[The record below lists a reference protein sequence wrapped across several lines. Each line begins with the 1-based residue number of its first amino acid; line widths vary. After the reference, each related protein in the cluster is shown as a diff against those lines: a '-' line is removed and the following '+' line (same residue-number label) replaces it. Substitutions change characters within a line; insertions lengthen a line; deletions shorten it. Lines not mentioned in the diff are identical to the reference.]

1 VKQQN
6 YVGRFAPSPS
16 GPLHYGSLVAAT
28 ASYLQAKH
36 QQGQWLIRI
45 EDIDPQR
52 EVSGAAAD
60 ILNTLE
66 QFQFEWDQTPLH
78 QSTRINAYRSA
89 LNHLIDQ
96 KKVYACSCSR
106 KELVNNIQ
114 KSALGKRYTGTC
126 ANKHLELENTNFNLR
141 LRTEDANISFED
153 VHYEVVSHNLFK
165 EIGDLI
171 IYRKHDLPS
180 YSLAVSV
187 DDAFQGITEVVRG
200 YDLLAFTPIQIY
212 ICQRLKLPIP
222 NFLHVPIIVN
232 QQGHKLSKQTGAKAV
247 DKNNCAITLS
257 RALRDLGQD
266 VPKEF
271 APEKLTK
278 QDLTLLWSWAI
289 EHWDVDKIPNS
300 KHIVMS

>member
-1 VKQQN
+1 LKQQN

-36 QQGQWLIRI
+36 HQGQWLVRI
-45 EDIDPQR
+45 EDIDPPR
-52 EVSGAAAD
+52 EVSGASTD

-66 QFQFEWDQTPLH
+66 HFQFEWNQTPLY
-78 QSTRINAYRSA
+78 QSTRINAYHSA
-89 LNHLIDQ
+89 LMNLIEQ

-106 KELVNNIQ
+106 KILADNIQ
-114 KSALGKRYTGTC
+114 KSELGKRYTGTC
-126 ANKHLELENTNFNLR
+126 ANKQLELDDTNFNLR
-141 LRTEDANISFED
+141 LHTEDITISFQD
-153 VHYEVVSHNLFK
+153 INYETVSHNLFK
-165 EIGDLI
+165 EIGDII

-212 ICQRLKLPIP
+212 LCQQLQLATP
-222 NFLHVPIIVN
+222 NFLHVPMIVN
-232 QQGHKLSKQTGAKAV
+232 NEGQKLSKQTGASAV
-247 DKNNCAITLS
+247 DKKNCATTLT
-257 RALRDLGQD
+257 RALNDLGQN

-271 APEKLTK
+271 QHGKLKK
-278 QDLTLLWSWAI
+278 QDLTQLWSWAI
-289 EHWDVDKIPNS
+289 EHWDVDKIPKS
-300 KHIVMS
+300 KHIAMT